1 MTLKG
6 MVRQHIGDDGHRLT
20 GTHMR
25 QLVFLEVGVNPQAVR
40 GYQGE
45 QLRTAADERAGPR
58 AAVANH
64 PIERRANVGIAE
76 VQPGHLEVSLGL
88 RQGSQDLLLASI
100 QHRQLTFGHGF
111 IRFGLLLLGVRP
123 AIIGGGVIAD
133 LCGNRARRGQGVIA
147 SVVVSQ
153 FFGCRRGGE

>member
-1 MTLKG
+1 
-6 MVRQHIGDDGHRLT
+6 
-20 GTHMR
+20 MR
-25 QLVFLEVGVNPQAVR
+25 QLVFLEVSVNPQAVR

-45 QLRTAADERAGPR
+45 QLRTAADEGAGSR

-88 RQGSQDLLLASI
+88 RQGSQDLLVASI

-153 FFGCRRGGE
+153 FFGCRRGGQ